1 MVIPTNPTV
10 YVETTV
16 ISYLASH
23 PSPNLTIA
31 SRQWMTRE
39 WWNNYA
45 NRFELV
51 ISSLVLREISQGDP
65 EIAQRRL
72 DLVSAIRVLEVSEK
86 PLDLSHKLVDAGAVP
101 PAANRDALHIALAAC
116 HNVHYL
122 VSWNFK
128 HIVNPTKQ
136 QLIAKV
142 CQEAHY
148 KPIIICTPE
157 ELVEVNHDVERPDH

>member
-1 MVIPTNPTV
+1 MVIPVPKV

-16 ISYLASH
+16 ISYLTSR

-51 ISSLVLREISQGDP
+51 ISSLVLREISQGDL
-65 EIAQRRL
+65 ETTEKRSE
-72 DLVSAIRVLEVSEK
+72 LVSTLKVLEVSGK
-86 PLDLSHKLVDAGAVP
+86 SLDLSRKLVEAGAVP
-101 PAANRDALHIALAAC
+101 TVADRDALHIVLAAC
-116 HNVHYL
+116 HHIQYL

-136 QLIAKV
+136 QLIANV

-148 KPIIICTPE
+148 QPVVICTPE
-157 ELVEVNHDVERPDH
+157 ELVEVNHDVERPYH

>member
-1 MVIPTNPTV
+1 VSKV
-10 YVETTV
+10 YIETTV
-16 ISYLASH
+16 VSYLTSR
-23 PSPNLTIA
+23 PSPNLTIS

-51 ISSLVLREISQGDP
+51 ISSLVLREISQGDS
-65 EIAQRRL
+65 ETAQKRRE
-72 DLVSAIRVLEVSEK
+72 LVNAIRVLEVSGES
-86 PLDLSHKLVDAGAVP
+86 LDLSRKLVEAEAVP
-101 PAANRDALHIALAAC
+101 PVADRDALHIALAAC
-116 HNVHYL
+116 HHIQYL

-142 CQEAHY
+142 CQEANY
-148 KPIIICTPE
+148 QPVIICTPE
-157 ELVEVNHDVERPDH
+157 ELVEVNQDVERPYR

>member
-1 MVIPTNPTV
+1 MAIPLPKV

-16 ISYLASH
+16 ISYLTSR
-23 PSPNLTIA
+23 PSLNLTIA

-39 WWNNYA
+39 WWNDYA

-51 ISSLVLREISQGDP
+51 ISSLVLREISQGDLNT
-65 EIAQRRL
+65 AQKRRE
-72 DLVSAIRVLEVSEK
+72 LVNAIKVLEVSEES
-86 PLDLSHKLVDAGAVP
+86 LDLSRKLVETGAVP
-101 PAANRDALHIALAAC
+101 SVADRDALHIALAAC
-116 HNVHYL
+116 HRIQYL

-148 KPIIICTPE
+148 QPVIICTPE
-157 ELVEVNHDVERPDH
+157 QLVEVNHNVERPYR

>member
-1 MVIPTNPTV
+1 MVRSTKPTV

-16 ISYLASH
+16 VSYLTSR

-45 NRFELV
+45 NRFEFV
-51 ISSLVLREISQGDP
+51 ISSLVLREIAQGDSVT
-65 EIAQRRL
+65 AQRRL
-72 DLVSAIRVLEVSEK
+72 DLVSAIRVLEVSEEV
-86 PLDLSHKLVDAGAVP
+86 LDLSRKLVDAGAVP
-101 PAANRDALHIALAAC
+101 LVADRDALHIAAAVC
-116 HNVHYL
+116 YQIQYL

-148 KPIIICTPE
+148 QPVIICTPE
-157 ELVEVNHDVERPDH
+157 ELVEINHDVERPDH

>member
-1 MVIPTNPTV
+1 MAVPKV

-16 ISYLASH
+16 ISYLTSR

-51 ISSLVLREISQGDP
+51 ISSLVLREISQGDS
-65 EIAQRRL
+65 ETAQKRRE
-72 DLVSAIRVLEVSEK
+72 LVNTVRVLEISEES
-86 PLDLSHKLVDAGAVP
+86 LDLSRRLIKAEALP
-101 PAANRDALHIALAAC
+101 PVADRDALHISLAAC
-116 HNVHYL
+116 HHIQYL

-136 QLIAKV
+136 RLIAKV
-142 CQEAHY
+142 CQEANY
-148 KPIIICTPE
+148 QPVIICTPE
-157 ELVEVNHDVERPDH
+157 ELVEVNQDVERPYR